1 MDFETLVASVEEQP
15 ETTVEVRLL
24 LDPDAAAQH
33 QKLELELADALSNP
47 TGSLADRGPGDIA
60 DDIRNLMES
69 ASPTVFVFK
78 TVGARQWSQ
87 LIAKHPPSKADR
99 ERYRDVADTF
109 WPDAMAAS
117 CVEPEGATRDGFV
130 KLWERLSDGQW
141 ERLRSACREANVG
154 LFDISP
160 SSAASVLLNG
170 RRLKSE

>member
-24 LDPDAAAQH
+24 LDPNAAEKH
-33 QKLELELADALSNP
+33 QKLEQELAAMLSTP
-47 TGSLADRGPGDIA
+47 GGSISDRGPA
-60 DDIRNLMES
+60 DVANEIKELMDNAE
-69 ASPTVFVFK
+69 PTVFVFK

-87 LIAKHPPSKADR
+87 LIAKHPPAKADK

-109 WPDAMAAS
+109 WPEAMATS

-141 ERLRSACREANVG
+141 ERLRGACREANVG
-154 LFDISP
+154 VFDISP
-160 SSAASVLLNG
+160 SLAVSAILNG
-170 RRLKSE
+170 RRPKSA